1 MLSALGDFS
10 LDTLLDT
17 CQKRDLIDGY
27 EDRGDTV
34 RIRKQE
40 VVYFSLTR
48 AQARTFLTRLLEG
61 PG

>member
-1 MLSALGDFS
+1 LGDSS

-17 CQKRDLIDGY
+17 CQERDLIDGY
-27 EDRGDTV
+27 EDYGDTV

-48 AQARTFLTRLLEG
+48 TQARTFLTRLLDG
-61 PG
+61 QS